1 MAAWPL
7 ERQSKGAY
15 TWAMAAKSFPVLF
28 VAPEGVSEAVLA
40 SGLLKKLHDEA
51 PNPRF
56 TIVAN
61 RQVAPLYADMPKL
74 ERIIVTERRPSG
86 RRWFGLMGPLRAR
99 RWALVVDMPSGVITG
114 RLRPRGK
121 ALRRRDDEPAHKLI
135 EAARL
140 MRLEDDPP
148 SPYLFVSEATEA
160 RAAALTA
167 GEAPILAI
175 APTAEWVGKA
185 WPTERFAEVTRR
197 LLSPTGLFAG
207 GRLMLLGD
215 KSDVHEV
222 ESVKSTAPRGQLI
235 DLVGKGDL
243 LTTFAALRRVRL
255 FIGNDTGF
263 SQLAA
268 AAGAPTLALFGPSD
282 DRIWRPWGE
291 KVRVVRGARTLDELR
306 RVDSTLSA
314 QVRHMIDLSADSVM
328 SAAETLLYET
338 SSPETSSPE
347 TSSPESPVEP
357 PRA

>member
-1 MAAWPL
+1 
-7 ERQSKGAY
+7 
-15 TWAMAAKSFPVLF
+15 MAAKAFPVLF

-51 PNPRF
+51 PNPSF
-56 TIVAN
+56 TIVATS
-61 RQVAPLYADMPKL
+61 QVAPLYADMPKV
-74 ERIIVTERRPSG
+74 ERIIVTERKASG

-114 RLRPRGK
+114 RLRPKGK

-148 SPYLFVSEATEA
+148 PPYLFVSDETEA
-160 RAAALTA
+160 KAARLTA

-175 APTAEWVGKA
+175 APSAEWVGKA
-185 WPTERFAEVTRR
+185 WPIERFAEVTRR

-215 KSDVHEV
+215 KADAHEL
-222 ESVKSTAPRGQLI
+222 ESVKSAAPRDLLI
-235 DLVGKGDL
+235 DFVGKGDL
-243 LTTFAALRRVRL
+243 LTAFAALRRARL
-255 FIGNDTGF
+255 YIGNDTGF
-263 SQLAA
+263 TQLAA

-291 KVRVVRGARTLDELR
+291 SVRVVRGARTLDELR

-328 SAAETLLYET
+328 SAAEALLYDTAPGPQPFAQTPPEET
-338 SSPETSSPE
+338 LPIDTPPIETPL
-347 TSSPESPVEP
+347 
-357 PRA
+357 A

>member
-1 MAAWPL
+1 MP
-7 ERQSKGAY
+7 
-15 TWAMAAKSFPVLF
+15 AKSFPVLF

-61 RQVAPLYADMPKL
+61 RQVAPLYADMPKVEQL
-74 ERIIVTERRPSG
+74 VVSDRKASG
-86 RRWFGLMGPLRAR
+86 RRWFGILGPVRAQ

-121 ALRRRDDEPAHKLI
+121 ALRRSQDEPAHKLL

-140 MRLEDDPP
+140 MRLEEDPP

-160 RAAALTA
+160 RAGALTA
-167 GEAPILAI
+167 GDAPILAV

-185 WPTERFAEVTRR
+185 WPIERFAEATRR
-197 LLSPTGLFAG
+197 LLSSHGPFAG
-207 GRLMLLGD
+207 GRLMVLGEKAD
-215 KSDVHEV
+215 MHEV
-222 ESVKSTAPRGQLI
+222 EPVRSTAPRDLVI
-235 DLVGKGDL
+235 DLVGKDP
-243 LTTFAALRRVRL
+243 LTAYAALRRARL
-255 FIGNDTGF
+255 YIGNDTGF
-263 SQLAA
+263 TQLAA

-291 KVRVVRGARTLDELR
+291 NVRVVRGARTLEEIR

-314 QVRHMIDLSADSVM
+314 QVRHMIDLSADSVL
-328 SAAETLLYET
+328 SAAESLLEET
-338 SSPETSSPE
+338 APEEVPA
-347 TSSPESPVEP
+347 
-357 PRA
+357 RG